1 MGVGVSDQRELLAL
15 KAEIDALS
23 APDRLRL
30 AASLMEQRKGDLAH
44 TIAERVVLELGAA
57 LALRKLR
64 EKTP

>member
-1 MGVGVSDQRELLAL
+1 L
-15 KAEIDALS
+15 KAKIDALS

-30 AASLMEQRKGDLAH
+30 AASLMEQGKGELAH